1 MRVSAILF
9 PILAAGAI
17 AVAGCVTAETPVASP
32 AAPVTVISDVET
44 DADLPLGD
52 WKLRSEDGRSS
63 CSIKLQPLQGYG
75 YGQVWQNGCT
85 TAFRDTPKI
94 ASWRGDEFGVTLM
107 QMHGKDAVG
116 HLRRSG
122 SDEFR
127 GRLTSGERVTM
138 TR

>member
-1 MRVSAILF
+1 MRALLSSILCVAAMSA
-9 PILAAGAI
+9 
-17 AVAGCVTAETPVASP
+17 AGCVTAETPVASP
-32 AAPVTVISDVET
+32 AAPVTMVSDEET
-44 DADLPLGD
+44 GADLPLGD

-107 QMHGKDAVG
+107 QMHGKGAVG

-122 SDEFR
+122 NDEFR